1 MLSVSSVPQPG
12 LGPYHLA
19 EAAVTTAAGGSG
31 RPIAAPD
38 ASGGCNFQRLNV
50 SSKDMIVN
58 THQHALVRS
67 AGVSGSMNSGPGLS
81 LESERG
87 RRGLI
92 EEISLQPTRV
102 INVFHLMSSFSPP
115 PSTSK

>member
-19 EAAVTTAAGGSG
+19 EAAETTAAGGSG
-31 RPIAAPD
+31 RPVAAPD

-58 THQHALVRS
+58 THQHTL
-67 AGVSGSMNSGPGLS
+67 
-81 LESERG
+81 
-87 RRGLI
+87 